1 VLAAIELHER
11 ASLSFWDAM
20 ILRSAASL
28 GCGTL
33 YTEDLNAGQS
43 YDGVVVKNPFE

>member
-1 VLAAIELHER
+1 
-11 ASLSFWDAM
+11 M

-28 GCGTL
+28 GCETL

-43 YDGVVVKNPFE
+43 YDGVMVKNPFG